1 MAVIATEIYGKSE
14 SGQIT
19 QSGFDIDGDPVLS
32 VSATRM
38 FHVTSEDNT
47 AVTQEQALLATNLPP
62 TADTIT
68 VGSQTLTYWGSR
80 SFSRVD
86 GHNNLWMLTYKYT
99 TTVISGGG
107 DDVIPTERSGSSR
120 ATTKGVY
127 RADVTPP
134 LNTNN
139 PSKQDIGGTRIDVG
153 GQKTTIAYP
162 STSLLIK
169 QYRST
174 PVYAYEF
181 VGAVGRRNSNA
192 WNGFPSGSVLFVGAN
207 YSLNNSSNMW
217 EIEYEFAIDLL
228 TSHLEQV
235 AKTMP
240 SGEILTERSGNSGE
254 ETFSAAHVYWVQP
267 FGTTVFGFP
276 T

>member
-1 MAVIATEIYGKSE
+1 MAATATEIYGKSE
-14 SGQIT
+14 SGAINANGSKTVTRRFHVANDSFGTNLTLQQALAGT
-19 QSGFDIDGDPVLS
+19 GLPAEPVNDVSQDTFQIDGETLS
-32 VSATRM
+32 YWGTRN
-38 FHVTSEDNT
+38 FQRVEGHTD
-47 AVTQEQALLATNLPP
+47 LWL
-62 TADTIT
+62 
-68 VGSQTLTYWGSR
+68 LTYEYSTSPDPAG
-80 SFSRVD
+80 D
-86 GHNNLWMLTYKYT
+86 GT
-99 TTVISGGG
+99 G
-107 DDVIPTERSGSSR
+107 TERSGSSR
-120 ATTKGVY
+120 ATAKGVY
-127 RADVTPP
+127 RANVTPP

-207 YSLNNSSNMW
+207 YSLNNSTNMW

-240 SGEILTERSGNSGE
+240 SGEVLTERSGNSGE